1 MLLWNA
7 LPRGR
12 ERASRIYRRALAAAL
27 VLAATAWAGPVW
39 AEIVFLEDG
48 RVIQAD
54 RVEVRGDR
62 VQIENQGMSLSVPA
76 REVITIHPTPPP
88 GGTPP
93 RAAPADTYR
102 DLPQQ
107 MNERI
112 RQEIQGK

>member
-1 MLLWNA
+1 MVLRNA
-7 LPRGR
+7 LPQERGW
-12 ERASRIYRRALAAAL
+12 ASRVNRRALAAAL
-27 VLAATAWAGPVW
+27 AVAATAWAGPAW

-48 RVIQAD
+48 RIIQAD
-54 RVEVRGDR
+54 RVEVQGDR
-62 VQIENQGMSLSVPA
+62 VQVESQGMSLSVPA

-93 RAAPADTYR
+93 HAAPADTYR

-112 RQEIQGK
+112 RQELQGK